1 MEVVVRDNNVEQ
13 AFRKLKK
20 KLHNEGDVR
29 ELMDRRYYEK
39 PSDKKRRRHKDAVRR
54 SKKELAKKQAKLFR

>member
-1 MEVVVRDNNVEQ
+1 MAVVVRDNNVEQ

-20 KLHNEGDVR
+20 KLHNEGSVR

-39 PSDKKRRRHKDAVRR
+39 PSDKKRRRHKEAVRR
-54 SKKELAKKQAKLFR
+54 SQKELAKKKAKLFR